1 MLEPRSGVFIDG
13 RFRSA
18 ANGATFE
25 NINPATGRSLGSV
38 AAGEQLDV
46 DRAVASARAAFRR
59 GSWSQ
64 QAPKARKRVL
74 QKLADLML
82 ANKDELALLETLDT
96 GKPISD
102 SLSVDIP
109 SAANC
114 IRWYAEAVDKI
125 YDEVAP
131 TGPRALATITREP
144 MGVVGA
150 IVPWNFPIL
159 LAVWKIGPALLTGNT
174 LVLKPSPFT
183 PLSTLRIAQLLQG
196 VLPPGVLNVICGG
209 DSVGPWMT
217 EHPGINKISFTG
229 STATGR
235 RVMQNASVNL
245 KRLTLELG
253 GNDAAIVLPDADV
266 DAIAEPLFWA
276 AFKNS
281 GQVCVAAKRV
291 YVHDSIYDRVA
302 SALAGVAAKVKL
314 GNGADE
320 GTQLGPVQNRPQF
333 DRVKG
338 LVDDSR
344 AAGHRFIVGGEVP
357 TNQGFFVP
365 VTIVDNPPEDS
376 RVVQEEAFGPVLPLL
391 RYSDLDDAIARAN
404 ACEYGLGGSVWSSDH
419 AAAAKVAARL
429 ETGTVWINS
438 AQGLTPFAA
447 FAGHKQ
453 SGIGVENGQD
463 GLLEF
468 TVPQTIH
475 LPREAA

>member
-1 MLEPRSGVFIDG
+1 MTSDTPYPMTIDG
-13 RFRSA
+13 QA
-18 ANGATFE
+18 ITTDQTIPV
-25 NINPATGRSLGSV
+25 INPATEAVVATAPDCTKDQLDEAV
-38 AAGEQLDV
+38 AA
-46 DRAVASARAAFRR
+46 ARAAFPLWRAR
-59 GSWSQ
+59 PYAER
-64 QAPKARKRVL
+64 QAALR
-74 QKLADLML
+74 AIAATIAENADDLMRL
-82 ANKDELALLETLDT
+82 LTAEQGKSHADALGEIHAAAWWIGVVADQQLPETVTDAMP
-96 GKPISD
+96 GQRS
-102 SLSVDIP
+102 
-109 SAANC
+109 
-114 IRWYAEAVDKI
+114 
-125 YDEVAP
+125 
-131 TGPRALATITREP
+131 ITTHVP
-144 MGVVGA
+144 LGVVGA